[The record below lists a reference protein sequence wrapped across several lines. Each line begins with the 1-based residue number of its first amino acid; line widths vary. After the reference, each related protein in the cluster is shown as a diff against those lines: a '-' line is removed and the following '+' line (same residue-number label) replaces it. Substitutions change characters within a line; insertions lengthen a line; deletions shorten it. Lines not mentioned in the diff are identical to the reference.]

1 MRAIGQR
8 RGSMR
13 HVQNFARL
21 RIILRRI
28 QGSPPH
34 VPKSN
39 QITQGNVEAKVG
51 HRADNGVLA
60 PLNLASYV
68 EVLRLV
74 TRSCGKE
81 RVTSSRTSAWEATL
95 NPEGVSIFSPK
106 SLAKGVIEEE
116 PLIAGQG

>member
-51 HRADNGVLA
+51 HRADNGVLT
-60 PLNLASYV
+60 PLNH
-68 EVLRLV
+68 
-74 TRSCGKE
+74 K
-81 RVTSSRTSAWEATL
+81 
-95 NPEGVSIFSPK
+95 GVGIFSPR
-106 SLAKGVIEEE
+106 SLAKGVIDK
-116 PLIAGQG
+116 